1 MPYPNRLATLAGV
14 SLVTVAAWSKK
25 DLASCTVAELKA
37 ILAHINNGVY
47 KMTCPKNTG
56 EAAEIKRKESRPLR
70 RSSEPQSGRF
80 QRWSVF
86 GSGVQ

>member
-1 MPYPNRLATLAGV
+1 MYPNRLATLAGV

-47 KMTCPKNTG
+47 DMSCPEKY
-56 EAAEIKRKESRPLR
+56 EE
-70 RSSEPQSGRF
+70 GR
-80 QRWSVF
+80 
-86 GSGVQ
+86 